1 MAILDRPMF
10 QRPLTKDQLRQYGIP
25 AFANGGIV
33 VQKFAN
39 GREVTKPINVKEKFD
54 TATTEMLDEGA
65 KQEAIQQGRFFSPV
79 SNLEDKIA
87 NLERK
92 INLKKQN
99 GQDTTAEEAE
109 LAQLK
114 SQLAE
119 EKVKKEEATA
129 DSTPVPKDLTDALKT
144 GDTEKVK
151 ETLLEQEGPGR
162 DEIIEEKTTSITDGL
177 SDPEREVISELEALV
192 KERSPIY
199 KKILG
204 DPREGLKQQGLLQLA
219 QFGLNLASAR
229 GGTFAEKIAKS
240 AKDPLQAFA
249 ALGREAMKD
258 ERAIDML
265 AIKSAE
271 AELARGQKIGTFG
284 QLVNDILRNNEGMDR
299 EEATKKAF
307 EITTAKSGKTP
318 QEIRTEAYNMYY
330 EDFIER
336 GEEIADA
343 QRMAKEAV
351 ERDFGVASAK
361 AESGEVVE
369 VKRFNDKDGKVVI
382 QYSDNTFKYE
392 DGTPYVGE

>member
-25 AFANGGIV
+25 AFANGGV
-33 VQKFAN
+33 VQRFAN
-39 GREVTKPINVKEKFD
+39 GGDANTPNFREPINVKEKFD
-54 TATTEMLDEGA
+54 TATTEMLDVDA

-79 SNLEDKIA
+79 STLEDKIA

-119 EKVKKEEATA
+119 EKVKKAEATA
-129 DSTPVPKDLTDALKT
+129 DSTPVPTELTDALKT
-144 GDTEKVK
+144 GDTEKVR
-151 ETLLEQEGPGR
+151 ETLLTQEGPGQ
-162 DEIIEEKTTSITDGL
+162 DIEIKTKIEEQENDR
-177 SDPEREVISELEALV
+177 DPLGPEKDKLSELEALV
-192 KERSPIY
+192 RERSDIY

-240 AKDPLQAFA
+240 AKDPLQTFA
-249 ALGREAMKD
+249 ALGREALKD

-265 AIKSAE
+265 AIKGAE
-271 AELARGQKIGTFG
+271 DEMARTQKVGTFG
-284 QLVNDILRNNEGMDR
+284 QLVQDLMNSKGIGR
-299 EEATKKAF
+299 EEAVEEAIK
-307 EITTAKSGKTP
+307 ITTARSGKTVA
-318 QEIRTEAYNMYY
+318 EMKNEAYKEYLRFYEAELGAGDEARNKANKAIE
-330 EDFIER
+330 EDF
-336 GEEIADA
+336 GTPMFTPEEP
-343 QRMAKEAV
+343 
-351 ERDFGVASAK
+351 
-361 AESGEVVE
+361 E
-369 VKRFNDKDGKVVI
+369 VKRA
-382 QYSDNTFKYE
+382 T
-392 DGTPYVGE
+392 

>member
-10 QRPLTKDQLRQYGIP
+10 QRPLTKDQLRAYGIP

-39 GREVTKPINVKEKFD
+39 GREVTKPINVKEKF
-54 TATTEMLDEGA
+54 
-65 KQEAIQQGRFFSPV
+65 QEAAEGYFDPQAREKAIQEGRFFSPV
-79 SNLEDKIA
+79 SGLEDKIA
-87 NLERK
+87 NLEKK
-92 INLKKQN
+92 ITLMKNN
-99 GQDTTAEEAE
+99 NQDTTAEEAE

-151 ETLLEQEGPGR
+151 ETLLTQEGPGQ
-162 DEIIEEKTTSITDGL
+162 DEIIEEKTTSVTDTLGA
-177 SDPEREVISELEALV
+177 PE
-192 KERSPIY
+192 KERLSNLESLVRERSDLY

-219 QFGLNLASAR
+219 QFGLNLASAK
-229 GGTFAEKIAKS
+229 GGNFAEKIANS

-258 ERAIDML
+258 ERAIEML
-265 AIKSAE
+265 AIKGAE
-271 AELARGQKIGTFG
+271 DELGRTQKPGTFG
-284 QLVNDILRNNEGMDR
+284 QLVNDILANNKNMTR
-299 EEATKKAF
+299 EQATQKAF
-307 EITTAKSGKTP
+307 DITTAKSGKTP
-318 QEIRTEAYNMYY
+318 QEIRREAYNMYY
-330 EDFIER
+330 DDFIER
-336 GEEIADA
+336 GEEVSDA
-343 QRMAKEAV
+343 QRLATEAV
-351 ERDFGVASAK
+351 NADFGVTST
-361 AESGEVVE
+361 GEGEE
-369 VKRFNDKDGKVVI
+369 VKVVDRFKDKDGKEVI

-392 DGTPYVGE
+392 DGTPYIGE

>member
-79 SNLEDKIA
+79 SSLEDKIA

-92 INLKKQN
+92 ISLMKNN
-99 GQDTTAEEAE
+99 NQDTTAEEAE

-119 EKVKKEEATA
+119 EKVKKAEATA
-129 DSTPVPKDLTDALKT
+129 DSTPVPTDLTDALKT

-151 ETLLEQEGPGR
+151 ETLLTQEGPGQ
-162 DEIIEEKTTSITDGL
+162 DIEITKKTESITDDLGEPEKQRL
-177 SDPEREVISELEALV
+177 SDLEALV
-192 KERSPIY
+192 KERSELY

-229 GGTFAEKIAKS
+229 GGNLAEKIAKS

-249 ALGREAMKD
+249 ALGRESMKD
-258 ERAIDML
+258 ERAIEML
-265 AIKSAE
+265 AIKGAE
-271 AELARGQKIGTFG
+271 TELGRQQKTGTFG
-284 QLVNDILRNNEGMDR
+284 QLINDIMSNNPGMSRADAYK
-299 EEATKKAF
+299 EAM
-307 EITTAKSGKTP
+307 EISTAKSGKT
-318 QEIRTEAYNMYY
+318 I
-330 EDFIER
+330 
-336 GEEIADA
+336 
-343 QRMAKEAV
+343 V
-351 ERDFGVASAK
+351 ELK
-361 AESGEVVE
+361 AETEKLYFDAFVAEGDDVE
-369 VKRFNDKDGKVVI
+369 EARRKAKQLTNLDFSVPETEKETTTTTTETDVI
-382 QYSDNTFKYE
+382 KID
-392 DGTPYVGE
+392 

>member
-79 SNLEDKIA
+79 SSLEDKIA

-92 INLKKQN
+92 INLKKKN

-119 EKVKKEEATA
+119 EKVKKAEATA

-151 ETLLEQEGPGR
+151 ETLLTQEGPGQ
-162 DEIIEEKTTSITDGL
+162 DIEITKKTESITDDLGTAEKERL
-177 SDPEREVISELEALV
+177 SDLEALV
-192 KERSPIY
+192 KERSELY

-229 GGTFAEKIAKS
+229 GGNLAEKIAKS

-249 ALGREAMKD
+249 ALGRESMKD
-258 ERAIDML
+258 ERAIEML
-265 AIKSAE
+265 AIKGAE
-271 AELARGQKIGTFG
+271 TELGRQQKTGTFG
-284 QLVNDILRNNEGMDR
+284 QLINDIMSNNPGMGRD
-299 EEATKKAF
+299 EAYKKAL
-307 EITTAKSGKTP
+307 EISTAKSGKT
-318 QEIRTEAYNMYY
+318 I
-330 EDFIER
+330 
-336 GEEIADA
+336 
-343 QRMAKEAV
+343 V
-351 ERDFGVASAK
+351 ELK
-361 AESGEVVE
+361 AETEKLYFDAFVAEGDDVE
-369 VKRFNDKDGKVVI
+369 EARRKAKQLTNLDFSVPEPEKETTTTTTTETDVI
-382 QYSDNTFKYE
+382 KID
-392 DGTPYVGE
+392 

>member
-79 SNLEDKIA
+79 SSLEDKIA

-119 EKVKKEEATA
+119 EKVKKAEATA

-151 ETLLEQEGPGR
+151 ETLLTQEGPGQ
-162 DEIIEEKTTSITDGL
+162 DIEITKKTESITDDLGTAEKERL
-177 SDPEREVISELEALV
+177 SDLEALV
-192 KERSPIY
+192 KERSELY

-229 GGTFAEKIAKS
+229 GGNLAEKIAKS
-240 AKDPLQAFA
+240 AKDPLQTFA
-249 ALGREAMKD
+249 ALGRESMKD
-258 ERAIDML
+258 ERAIEML
-265 AIKSAE
+265 AIKGAE
-271 AELARGQKIGTFG
+271 TELGRQQKTGTFG
-284 QLVNDILRNNEGMDR
+284 QLINDIMSNNPGMSRADAYK
-299 EEATKKAF
+299 EAM
-307 EITTAKSGKTP
+307 EISTAKSGKT
-318 QEIRTEAYNMYY
+318 I
-330 EDFIER
+330 
-336 GEEIADA
+336 
-343 QRMAKEAV
+343 V
-351 ERDFGVASAK
+351 ELK
-361 AESGEVVE
+361 AETEKLYFDAFVAEGDDVE
-369 VKRFNDKDGKVVI
+369 EARRKAKKLTNLDFSIPETEKETTTTTTTTEEPITDLV
-382 QYSDNTFKYE
+382 
-392 DGTPYVGE
+392 